1 MIFLFSRW
9 DMLVPWR
16 VSLVFLLLE
25 IYLSFINTVPVLVE
39 VAPPF
44 FHNLARAQVID
55 ELAKLAGVEAQVKDG
70 VFGGDKKVITLS
82 EV

>member
-1 MIFLFSRW
+1 
-9 DMLVPWR
+9 MLVSGR
-16 VSLVFLLLE
+16 VSFLHQ
-25 IYLSFINTVPVLVE
+25 YGTVLVE

-70 VFGGDKKVITLS
+70 VSFLVGFFGGIKRWSTLS
-82 EV
+82 P

>member
-1 MIFLFSRW
+1 M
-9 DMLVPWR
+9 
-16 VSLVFLLLE
+16 FLLLE
-25 IYLSFINTVPVLVE
+25 IYRSFINMVPVLVE

-70 VFGGDKKVITLS
+70 GFLGGVFGGINPPEKLKKNGT
-82 EV
+82 